1 MRVPEDRKLN
11 VKELAEFFAVGKRKV
26 YQWIKQGL
34 PYTKEAYNSRKQV
47 FVFGLYDTIR
57 WKQEALQKQRLLE
70 TTTCKEK
77 DIK

>member
-1 MRVPEDRKLN
+1 MRIPEDKKLN
-11 VKELAEFFAVGKRKV
+11 VKELAEFFAVDKRKV

-47 FVFGLYDTIR
+47 FVFGLHNTIR
-57 WKQEALQKQRLLE
+57 WKQDVFRKQRLLE
-70 TTTCKEK
+70 TATHKEK